1 MLSIS
6 RSQIQYVLALD
17 RTGSFSEAAD
27 YCFVTQST
35 LSTMIKKLEDQIV
48 LRLFDRKSKPITLT
62 PEGRALIDQFKII
75 HHEYENLSELI
86 QETRDELYG
95 TLKIGIIPTLAPFLL
110 PLFLDKLI
118 TNHPDINFTVHEITT
133 SEIVHLLKMREL
145 DVGIL
150 SIPIADSGLV
160 QKSLF
165 KEDFLVYDANESKN
179 KRKKYKVDEID
190 VSRLWLL
197 EESHCMS
204 NQIGKICQLRKNR
217 KLNKN
222 LVYRSGSILS
232 LLQLVKSNQ
241 GLTLLPRLATLHKS
255 IIDEHYLSSLESP
268 SPAREIGIVTHPNF
282 TKKRLLIFLE
292 EEILTAVEPVLKK
305 YKELN
310 VVDPF

>member
-6 RSQIQYVLALD
+6 RSQIQYVLALE

-35 LSTMIKKLEDQIV
+35 LSTMIKKLEEQIEM
-48 LRLFDRKSKPITLT
+48 RLFDRKSKPIALT
-62 PEGRALIDQFKII
+62 TEGRALIDQFKII
-75 HHEYENLSELI
+75 HHEYENLTELI

-95 TLKIGIIPTLAPFLL
+95 TLKIGVIPTVAPFLL
-110 PLFLDKLI
+110 PLFLEKLI
-118 TNHPDINFTVHEITT
+118 SNHPDINFTVHEITT
-133 SEIVHLLKMREL
+133 GEIVHLLQMREL

-150 SIPIADSGLV
+150 SIPIANRGLV

-165 KEDFLVYDANESKN
+165 KEDFLVYDANEISK
-179 KRKKYKVDEID
+179 KRKRYKVDEID

-217 KLNKN
+217 KMNKN

-255 IIDEHYLSSLESP
+255 IIDEQFLSTLENP
-268 SPAREIGIVTHPNF
+268 SPAREVGIVTHPNF
-282 TKKRLLIFLE
+282 TKKRLLNILE
-292 EEILTAVEPVLKK
+292 KEILKAVKPVLKRNR
-305 YKELN
+305 ELN